1 LNLHINHTFC
11 VYRDVVLGTQST
23 LLVLL
28 FLQVMKQRF
37 VVYKLL
43 CSSVNPCLPTLH
55 LYFCN
60 KCLWISLFV
69 AHDLTPIDFRK
80 VILYYCDC
88 KPWLKLS
95 FFSTMGG
102 EGSRF
107 IVLNKGNFIMIR
119 QQRKK
124 EKIFQKKRYR
134 NYIRK
139 YLSCWMSEKETLGNL
154 HVGAWTI

>member
-60 KCLWISLFV
+60 KCMWISLFV

-119 QQRKK
+119 QHRGKRKKSFKRKGTEIISESTFPVECQRKK
-124 EKIFQKKRYR
+124 HLEIY
-134 NYIRK
+134 
-139 YLSCWMSEKETLGNL
+139 M
-154 HVGAWTI
+154 